1 MNNGTASNYFPLEQ
15 GFWQGDPLSP
25 YPFIVVV
32 ETLATVIRQNQ
43 EIRGLSI
50 ENEETK
56 ILQYT
61 DDTPIVFSDISSA
74 EQLFELLNFL
84 RTFQVLELTAKKQRV
99 CGLGQPKKVNQNLL
113 ESNGLMSQ

>member
-61 DDTPIVFSDISSA
+61 GYKLS
-74 EQLFELLNFL
+74 
-84 RTFQVLELTAKKQRV
+84 
-99 CGLGQPKKVNQNLL
+99 
-113 ESNGLMSQ
+113 